1 MVVLLAAPTVSSL
14 EIAGPAEAFFMAAYK
29 LREAGRIN
37 GRHYRV
43 HLLSATDADIVGEG
57 GVLRVRTECSFRDF
71 EGPVDTLLAIGG
83 NGVWTGSD
91 VPGLGDWLRL
101 HCQQARRFGSI
112 CTGAFMLAAAGL
124 LDQQRVTTHWY
135 YCERLAH
142 DFPALSVDPEP
153 IFIRSGKLSTSAG
166 VTSGIDLALAMIEE
180 DLGLEISL
188 RIARAL
194 VMYVRRPG
202 WQSQFS
208 SALALQA
215 PTRLRL
221 RDLPFWIL
229 ENLGEPLS
237 VEELAA
243 RVSMGPRN
251 FSRQFLAEFAVTPM
265 KFVTQLRVEMAS
277 RLINESIRSR
287 IDVALLCG
295 FGSVDSMD
303 RALNTFAGRSAS

>member
-1 MVVLLAAPTVSSL
+1 
-14 EIAGPAEAFFMAAYK
+14 
-29 LREAGRIN
+29 
-37 GRHYRV
+37 
-43 HLLSATDADIVGEG
+43 
-57 GVLRVRTECSFRDF
+57 
-71 EGPVDTLLAIGG
+71 
-83 NGVWTGSD
+83 
-91 VPGLGDWLRL
+91 
-101 HCQQARRFGSI
+101 
-112 CTGAFMLAAAGL
+112 
-124 LDQQRVTTHWY
+124 
-135 YCERLAH
+135 
-142 DFPALSVDPEP
+142 
-153 IFIRSGKLSTSAG
+153 

-251 FSRQFLAEFAVTPM
+251 FSRQFLAEFGVTPM

-303 RALNTFAGRSAS
+303 RALNAFAGRSAS